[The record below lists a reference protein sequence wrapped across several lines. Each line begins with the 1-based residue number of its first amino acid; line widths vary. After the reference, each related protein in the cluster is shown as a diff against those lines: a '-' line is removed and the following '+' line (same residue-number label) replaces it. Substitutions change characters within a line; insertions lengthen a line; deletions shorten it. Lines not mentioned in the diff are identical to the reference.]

1 MRDYQRWLLHNS
13 CLVLCAWGLAA
24 CPKPIPNPEPEPELD
39 GAAPAT
45 CESVCAHWTDLGCKE
60 AQPTPDGASCVEVCE
75 NIQQSNLKDD
85 LECQVAVTSCDQIDG
100 C

>member
-1 MRDYQRWLLHNS
+1 MRRHLTVIALAWALPVVLLG
-13 CLVLCAWGLAA
+13 C
-24 CPKPIPNPEPEPELD
+24 PEPNVPDPKPELD

-60 AQPTPDGASCVEVCE
+60 AQPTPDGASCAEVCQKLQE
-75 NIQQSNLKDD
+75 GNLKDD
-85 LECQVAVTSCDQIDG
+85 LECQAAVTSCDQIDD